1 MRSNKLKDIEWEYHF
16 AGQMFCE
23 MLCQVAIKEIIA
35 RDMAGHQEVPFFL
48 YEFLI
53 ERLLV
58 SIAGTLRLG
67 YITQNCQT
75 SI

>member
-35 RDMAGHQEVPFFL
+35 RDMAGRQEVPFFL
-48 YEFLI
+48 VYEVFSSKGFWYPLQA
-53 ERLLV
+53 RY
-58 SIAGTLRLG
+58 G
-67 YITQNCQT
+67 
-75 SI
+75 